1 MSTTHAACKLV
12 SHARC
17 VQRKCQPLVVHM
29 RRVPQPC
36 WYNQQ
41 NETKNNQGRSAKTK
55 EQPRSMRQNETK
67 TKQKQNKTK
76 QNHEWC
82 VTQRDARVEGESSVH
97 AFESYMTCA
106 LYEVQI
112 KEKSMTAQVNE
123 QSSDACEND
132 DGLSPMQPNYRLTRQ
147 QLGRNSS
154 RKREKTTLLRL
165 TSR

>member
-1 MSTTHAACKLV
+1 
-12 SHARC
+12 
-17 VQRKCQPLVVHM
+17 M
-29 RRVPQPC
+29 R
-36 WYNQQ
+36 
-41 NETKNNQGRSAKTK
+41 
-55 EQPRSMRQNETK
+55 
-67 TKQKQNKTK
+67 QNKTK

-132 DGLSPMQPNYRLTRQ
+132 DGLSPMQPKLSINETTTREK
-147 QLGRNSS
+147 QLEK
-154 RKREKTTLLRL
+154 KREDYDD
-165 TSR
+165 